1 MRAGLILAGALALA
15 ACGSGDGN
23 PQGPGDEGG
32 PPTPG
37 CVQGTLESGALS
49 LICFPAAWNGDL
61 VLYAHGY
68 VQPGAPLALPDDQ
81 AGGIS
86 ISDAVTSLGYAY
98 ATTSYRA
105 NGLIA
110 DQAVEDVAQ
119 LVAAVRRRV
128 SPDPTRN
135 FVVGFSEGGLVAALA
150 IERHPELVDG
160 TLAACGP
167 VGDFAREVDYFGDV
181 RVLFDYY
188 FPGVLPGSAVDVP
201 DELRTGWGATYE
213 PAVVAALIADPAATA
228 ELAAVA
234 GVAVPDAAAGAAA
247 AIAEV
252 LWYNVF
258 ATEDAQARLG
268 GQPYDNAG
276 REYSGSSD
284 DAALNAGVARFT
296 ADAGRAGLEAFETTG
311 DLPGPVVTL
320 HTSQDPVVPA
330 GQEVLYAAKVTAM
343 GAAARLEQ
351 RTVDRFG
358 HCAFEAAELLSAF
371 DALAQPVSARGLVAA
386 RP

>member
-1 MRAGLILAGALALA
+1 MALLAVGGPALA
-15 ACGSGDGN
+15 ACGSGDGG

-32 PPTPG
+32 PPVAG
-37 CVQGTLESGALS
+37 CSQGTLESGALS

-68 VQPGAPLALPDDQ
+68 VEPGAPLALPDDQ
-81 AGGIS
+81 AGGVS

-110 DQAVEDVAQ
+110 DQAVEDVAE

-128 SPDPTRN
+128 SPDPTRD
-135 FVVGFSEGGLVAALA
+135 FVVGFSEGGLVAALS

-160 TLAACGP
+160 ALAACGP
-167 VGDFAREVDYFGDV
+167 IGDFARQVDYIGDV

-188 FPGVLPGSAVDVP
+188 FPGVLPGSAVDIP
-201 DELRTGWGATYE
+201 DGLRTGWDATYE
-213 PAVVAALIADPAATA
+213 PAVVAALTGDPAAAA

-234 GVAVPDAAAGAAA
+234 GVAVPHDAAGAAT

-258 ATEDAQARLG
+258 ATEDAEERLA
-268 GQPYDNAG
+268 GQPYDNAS
-276 REYSGSSD
+276 RQYSGSAD

-296 ADAGRAGLEAFETTG
+296 ADDARTGLQAFETSG
-311 DLPGPVVTL
+311 DLPAPVITL
-320 HTSQDPVVPA
+320 HTSDDPVVPA
-330 GQEVLYAAKVTAM
+330 AQEALYAAKVAGL
-343 GAAARLEQ
+343 GASARLEQ

-358 HCAFEAAELLSAF
+358 HCAFTAAEVLFAF
-371 DALAQPVSARGLVAA
+371 TALTQPASARHLSVA